1 MLSPVGMPHKP
12 EDWDPHQKI
21 ANRMDTKKKK
31 LGAKLLFYLWENN
44 YTPFGPLRAS
54 GKWGASKFLN
64 FYLTKRMG
72 LSDGEEKE
80 ELKAYLH

>member
-1 MLSPVGMPHKP
+1 
-12 EDWDPHQKI
+12 
-21 ANRMDTKKKK
+21 
-31 LGAKLLFYLWENN
+31 
-44 YTPFGPLRAS
+44 
-54 GKWGASKFLN
+54 LN